1 MTKPDVY
8 FKKNPAETAL
18 NNAQMNIH
26 DKLDSIREYTDNY
39 VAQTKAAG
47 SVRWGHVGDL
57 GTIDQML
64 EKWVIETIEEMN
76 E

>member
-1 MTKPDVY
+1 MSADRIPEM
-8 FKKNPAETAL
+8 ALETA
-18 NNAQMNIH
+18 QTEIH
-26 DKLDSIREYTDNY
+26 KKLDSIREFTDNY

-47 SVRWGHVGDL
+47 STTWGHVSDL

-64 EKWVIETIEEMN
+64 ENWVIQTIKEMN